1 MRHRP
6 KRLWQ
11 FLGTIAALVA
21 MVFVFGIGLRD
32 AQAQNAVSVSIVNFA
47 FEPASVEVP
56 VGGTVTW
63 TNNGGA
69 PHTVTADDG
78 AFDSGELAPGASFS
92 QTFDAAGTFA
102 YHCNI
107 HPQMT
112 GTVNVVAATAAPAQ
126 AETAAPAAAE
136 TAAPAAAAGATPP
149 AEGDRE
155 ARRAARDQEQA
166 VGADQLPRTGVGAMA
181 LSEPSE
187 TLPLLAALAALV
199 LGACAVAAYRR
210 A

>member
-1 MRHRP
+1 MEHRP

-11 FLGTIAALVA
+11 FLGTAAALSA
-21 MVFVFGIGLRD
+21 MVFVFGIGVRTVN
-32 AQAQNAVSVSIVNFA
+32 AQEAVSVSIVNFA
-47 FEPASVEVP
+47 FEPASVDVP

-92 QTFDAAGTFA
+92 QTFDAAGTFT

-112 GTVNVVAATAAPAQ
+112 GTVNVVAAVATASDQ
-126 AETAAPAAAE
+126 AAAPAAAE
-136 TAAPAAAAGATPP
+136 AATPA
-149 AEGDRE
+149 AEGDRA
-155 ARRAARDQEQA
+155 ARRAARDEDQGQA

-181 LSEPSE
+181 LSEQRGA
-187 TLPLLAALAALV
+187 LPLLAGLAAVV
-199 LGACAVAAYRR
+199 LSAAAVVAYRR